1 LRQAKPDLEKDGATI
16 LRSAVAPAL
25 VSAIV
30 SEHGLQS
37 AGKRQFSLSPAIMAV
52 MSADGPLTQIAMSY
66 LGSRALP
73 VRAIIFDKTPGTN
86 WALGWHQ
93 DRTVAL
99 KERVDVLGYTSWN
112 TKAGVPHAEPPTEL
126 LARMLTLR
134 LFLDD
139 CDETNGPLEIALGT
153 HRLGRVPHSSV
164 AEQAEKAE
172 RFIATGEVGD
182 VLVMR
187 LLTIHAS
194 GRSQSHAHRRVLH
207 VDYAADKLPSPLQWA
222 MAH

>member
-1 LRQAKPDLEKDGATI
+1 VSSSFVEDICLGHSVDG
-16 LRSAVAPAL
+16 VG
-25 VSAIV
+25 
-30 SEHGLQS
+30 E
-37 AGKRQFSLSPAIMAV
+37 RQFASSPSISAAII
-52 MSADGPLTQIAMSY
+52 SGGPLASIAHSY
-66 LGSRALP
+66 LGEDAKP
-73 VRAIIFDKTPGTN
+73 MRAIVFDKTPGVN

-93 DRTVAL
+93 DRIVAL
-99 KERVDVLGYTSWN
+99 KQRQDVSGFINWSIKN
-112 TKAGVPHAEPPTEL
+112 GVPHAEPPTEV

-153 HRLGRVPHSSV
+153 HRLGRVPHAQI
-164 AEQAEKAE
+164 AEEVDKAE
-172 RFIATGEVGD
+172 RFIATGKAGD

-194 GRSQSHAHRRVLH
+194 GRSQSPAHRRVLH
-207 VDYAADKLPSPLQWA
+207 VDYSADRLPAALQWA